1 MTPRWSRAFGRR
13 SPWGR
18 QEPSKLRT
26 LGLELSTADVAAL
39 LVRGR
44 SPSEVADE
52 LAMAENT
59 VRTHVRH
66 VFDKTGVE
74 RMSDLIRLMM
84 QGPGV
89 RVR

>member
-1 MTPRWSRAFGRR
+1 MAGDRR
-13 SPWGR
+13 GGGKSL
-18 QEPSKLRT
+18 PSSARSAWKS
-26 LGLELSTADVAAL
+26 STADVAAL

>member
-13 SPWGR
+13 SGR

-26 LGLELSTADVAAL
+26 LGLELSTADAAAL

-66 VFDKTGVE
+66 VFGKRGVE
-74 RMSDLIRLMM
+74 RMSDLIRLTM